1 MTSLGT
7 SEYETVMAALRGDKF
22 DRAVFERATRKM
34 MMGSGIRPKGV
45 FLDRDIP
52 RSLKEWRRDQQW
64 SIEFVNRHQ
73 SACDSSWREYWRV
86 MTSNAEVSGL
96 STRPPG

>member
-1 MTSLGT
+1 MTPLGT

-22 DRAVFERATRKM
+22 DRSVFERATRKM
-34 MMGSGIRPKGV
+34 MMGSGVRPGGV
-45 FLDRDIP
+45 FLERDIP

-73 SACDSSWREYWRV
+73 SACDSSWREYWRT
-86 MTSNAEVSGL
+86 MTSNV
-96 STRPPG
+96 